1 MATRRRASVYP
12 IGIAVALDGVA
23 FGVLSHAVGFGPIV
37 AIVFSALAVSGSA
50 QFAALTIVG
59 TGGGAISAGV
69 TALLLNARA
78 VPMGLSVAPLLRGRL
93 WWRALTAQLVF
104 DESWALAQVA
114 PGRWNR
120 RLLFAAGLAVYVGWV
135 TGTAIG
141 SLGATPLGDPRR
153 FGIDAVF
160 PAFFLALLAP
170 FLASR
175 RGALA
180 GFAGAAI
187 ALALTPVAPRGL
199 PILAA
204 SLGCLV
210 GIRR

>member
-1 MATRRRASVYP
+1 VATRRRASLYP

-37 AIVFSALAVSGSA
+37 AIVFSALAISGSA
-50 QFAALTIVG
+50 QFAALSIVG
-59 TGGGAISAGV
+59 TGGGAVSAGV

-104 DESWALAQVA
+104 DESWAL
-114 PGRWNR
+114 
-120 RLLFAAGLAVYVGWV
+120 
-135 TGTAIG
+135 
-141 SLGATPLGDPRR
+141 GDPKR